1 MQRLYFTFPNAWPG
15 AGLLLL
21 RLGQL
26 GLFFSVNHAG
36 PADAVRLSMLVIG
49 TLTSG
54 LLAVG
59 LWTPLAGVALA
70 MTQGVNAYFDPPQA
84 HLSVALL
91 GLSLAMLGPGSWSID
106 ARLFGRRRIKIED
119 YDQS

>member
-1 MQRLYFTFPNAWPG
+1 MQRLFFTFPNAWPG

-26 GLFFSVNHAG
+26 GLFFSVNHG
-36 PADAVRLSMLVIG
+36 GSADAVRLSILAIG
-49 TLTSG
+49 ALMSG

-59 LWTPLAGVALA
+59 LWTPVAGVVLA
-70 MTQGVNAYFDPPQA
+70 MTEGVNAYFDPPQA
-84 HLSVALL
+84 HWPVALL

-106 ARLFGRRRIKIED
+106 ARVFGRRRIKIEP

>member
-26 GLFFSVNHAG
+26 GLSFSVDHWD
-36 PADAVRLSMLVIG
+36 PADAVRLSILAIG
-49 TLTSG
+49 FLTSG

-59 LWTPLAGVALA
+59 LWTPVAGVALA
-70 MTQGVNAYFDPPQA
+70 LTQAANAYVNPPRA

-106 ARLFGRRRIKIED
+106 ARIFGRRRITLED